1 MTEDLNI
8 SSEDSFESSAPSLKS
23 ILMIEPTSFGFNNET
38 ASNNYFQQNILI
50 EQAQEK
56 ALGEFDTF
64 VDKLKSNGIEVC
76 VIKDTVN
83 PVTPDAVFPN
93 NWISFH
99 EEGKLVLYPMFAP
112 NRRAER
118 KQSVME
124 EVGKI
129 FDLKETIDLT
139 YFEEKNVF
147 LEGTGSMV
155 LDRINKIAYACL
167 SDRTDKEVLEV
178 FCLKLG
184 YERKIFH
191 AVDGDGKPI
200 YHTNVLMCVA
210 DRFAV
215 VCLKA
220 IKDFDEQEMLI
231 NSLEESGKEI
241 IEISLDQMNHFCGNM
256 LQVSNSAGELFLV
269 MSTQAY
275 ENLTADQIQTIQF
288 YNKIIHSPLETIE
301 TIGGGSARCMIAEV
315 Y

>member
-1 MTEDLNI
+1 MTEDQHI
-8 SSEDSFESSAPSLKS
+8 PSLKS

-50 EQAQEK
+50 EEVQEK
-56 ALGEFDTF
+56 ALYEFNQF
-64 VDKLKSNGIEVC
+64 VEKLKSNGIEVH
-76 VIKDTVN
+76 VITDSIN
-83 PVTPDAVFPN
+83 PKTPDAVFPN

-99 EEGKLVLYPMFAP
+99 EDGKLVLYPMFAP

-118 KQSVME
+118 KQSVMD

-129 FDLKETIDLT
+129 FDLKETNDLT

-155 LDRINKIAYACL
+155 LDRMHKIAYACL
-167 SDRTDKEVLEV
+167 SDRTDKEVMDV
-178 FCLKLG
+178 FCLKMG
-184 YERKIFH
+184 YEGKVFH

-220 IKDFDEQEMLI
+220 IKDYEEQEMLI

-301 TIGGGSARCMIAEV
+301 TIGGGSARCMMAEV

>member
-1 MTEDLNI
+1 MTDDLNI
-8 SSEDSFESSAPSLKS
+8 SSEDSFEPSAPSLKS

-38 ASNNYFQQNILI
+38 ASNNYFQQNMLI

-56 ALGEFDTF
+56 ALGEFNTF
-64 VDKLKSNGIEVC
+64 VEKLKSKGIEVH
-76 VIKDTVN
+76 VIKDAIY
-83 PVTPDAVFPN
+83 PQTPDAVFPN

-118 KQSVME
+118 KQSVMD

-139 YFEEKNVF
+139 NFEEKNVF

-155 LDRINKIAYACL
+155 LDRMHKIAYACL
-167 SDRTDKEVLEV
+167 SDRTDKDVFEF

-184 YERKIFH
+184 YESKIFH
-191 AVDGDGKPI
+191 AVDGDAKPI

-220 IKDFDEQEMLI
+220 IKDFDEQAMLI

-241 IEISLDQMNHFCGNM
+241 IEISFEQMNHFCGNM

-269 MSTQAY
+269 MSSQAY

-288 YNKIIHSPLETIE
+288 YNKIIHSPLQTIE
-301 TIGGGSARCMIAEV
+301 TIGGGSARCMMAEV

>member
-1 MTEDLNI
+1 MTDDLNI
-8 SSEDSFESSAPSLKS
+8 SSEDSFEPSAPSLKS

-38 ASNNYFQQNILI
+38 ASNNYFQQNMLI

-56 ALGEFDTF
+56 ALGEFNTF
-64 VDKLKSNGIEVC
+64 VEKLKSNGIEVH
-76 VIKDTVN
+76 VIKDAIN
-83 PVTPDAVFPN
+83 PQTPDAVFPN

-118 KQSVME
+118 KQSVMD

-139 YFEEKNVF
+139 NFEEKNVF

-155 LDRINKIAYACL
+155 LDRMHKIAYACL
-167 SDRTDKEVLEV
+167 SDRTDKEVFEN

-184 YERKIFH
+184 YEGKIFH

-220 IKDFDEQEMLI
+220 IKDFDEQAMLI

-241 IEISLDQMNHFCGNM
+241 IEISFEQMNHFCGNM

-269 MSTQAY
+269 MSSQAY

-288 YNKIIHSPLETIE
+288 YNKIIHSPLQTIE
-301 TIGGGSARCMIAEV
+301 TIGGGSARCMMAEV

>member
-1 MTEDLNI
+1 MTDDLNI
-8 SSEDSFESSAPSLKS
+8 STEDSFEPSASSLKS

-56 ALGEFDTF
+56 ALGEFNQF
-64 VDKLKSNGIEVC
+64 VEKLKSNGIEVF
-76 VIKDTVN
+76 VIKDDMN
-83 PVTPDAVFPN
+83 PQTPDAVFPN

-118 KQSVME
+118 KQSVMD

-139 YFEEKNVF
+139 YFEDKNVF

-155 LDRINKIAYACL
+155 LDRMHKIAYACL
-167 SDRTDKEVLEV
+167 SDRTDKEVFEV

-184 YERKIFH
+184 YESKIFH

-215 VCLKA
+215 VCLRA

-269 MSTQAY
+269 MSSQAY

-288 YNKIIHSPLETIE
+288 YNKIINSPLETIE
-301 TIGGGSARCMIAEV
+301 TIGGGSARCMMSEV

>member
-1 MTEDLNI
+1 MKEQQHIPSD
-8 SSEDSFESSAPSLKS
+8 SSFEPKAPSLKS
-23 ILMIEPTSFGFNNET
+23 ILMIEPTSFGFNDQT
-38 ASNNYFQQNILI
+38 SSNNYFQQNMLI

-56 ALGEFDTF
+56 ALAEFNTF
-64 VDKLKSNGIEVC
+64 VEKLKSNGIKIC
-76 VIKDTVN
+76 IIKDTIN
-83 PVTPDAVFPN
+83 PQTPDAVFPN

-118 KQSVME
+118 KQSVID

-129 FDLKETIDLT
+129 FDINETIDLT

-155 LDRINKIAYACL
+155 LDRMHKIAYACQ
-167 SDRTDKEVLEV
+167 SDRTDKEVMDV
-178 FCLKLG
+178 FCLKMG
-184 YERKIFH
+184 YERKLFH
-191 AVDGDGKPI
+191 AVDGGGNLI

>member
-1 MTEDLNI
+1 MTEDQHI
-8 SSEDSFESSAPSLKS
+8 PSLKS

-56 ALGEFDTF
+56 AFDEFEKF
-64 VDKLKSNGIEVC
+64 VETLKSNGILVH

-83 PVTPDAVFPN
+83 PKTPDSIFPN

-99 EEGKLVLYPMFAP
+99 EDGKMVLYPMFAP

-118 KQSVME
+118 KESALDQIST
-124 EVGKI
+124 I
-129 FDLKETIDLT
+129 FQLKETIDLT
-139 YFEEKNVF
+139 YFEDKNIF

-155 LDRINKIAYACL
+155 LDRMHKIAYACL

-184 YERKIFH
+184 YEHKIFH

-220 IKDFDEQEMLI
+220 IKDYEEQEMLI

-275 ENLTADQIQTIQF
+275 ENLTADQIQTIEF

-301 TIGGGSARCMIAEV
+301 TIGGGSARCMMAEV